1 MDYKPKFL
9 DNNKSIQI
17 IEDVVEIYDY
27 IKIILKSSDIHYKIK
42 FRMIKFIG
50 INENIVSLP

>member
-50 INENIVSLP
+50 S